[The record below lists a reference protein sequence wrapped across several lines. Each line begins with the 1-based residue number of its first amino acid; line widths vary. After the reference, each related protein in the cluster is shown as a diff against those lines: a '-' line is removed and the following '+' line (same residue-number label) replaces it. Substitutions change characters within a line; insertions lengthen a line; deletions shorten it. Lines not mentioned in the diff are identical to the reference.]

1 MAATFATQEASRW
14 RFHVISLLLGVF
26 ALASGGCSASQ
37 PPTSILSDAEL
48 DVRAASEAR
57 ADDLA
62 PMDLQSAREKLVAS
76 RKAMQENKYEDARRL
91 AENAQVEAE
100 LATAKAEAEVARRTA
115 DIVRHRLD
123 PLRSENDKAAS
134 PQPAPAAKKE

>member
-1 MAATFATQEASRW
+1 M
-14 RFHVISLLLGVF
+14 RFQAISLLLGAF
-26 ALASGGCSASQ
+26 ALTGIGCSTAQ
-37 PPTSILSDAEL
+37 PPTRILSDAEL
-48 DVRAASEAR
+48 NLRAASEAR

-62 PMDLQSAREKLVAS
+62 PMDLQGAREKLVAS

-100 LATAKAEAEVARRTA
+100 LATAKAEAEIARRTA

-123 PLRSENDKAAS
+123 PQRSDNERPS
-134 PQPAPAAKKE
+134 TSQPAPTANKE

>member
-1 MAATFATQEASRW
+1 MAATSATCETSRAGF
-14 RFHVISLLLGVF
+14 RAISLLVGSL
-26 ALASGGCSASQ
+26 ALASSGCSAAQ
-37 PPTSILSDAEL
+37 PPTRILSDAEL

-62 PMDLQSAREKLVAS
+62 PMDLQSAREKLVGA

-100 LATAKAEAEVARRTA
+100 LATAKAEAELARRTA

-123 PLRSENDKAAS
+123 PLRSENGRAATA
-134 PQPAPAAKKE
+134 QPAPAARQE